1 MVGDADR
8 MPSDVRREV
17 DRLSDGEWR
26 ALTLQL
32 GRYALQKSRRF
43 YWRTGNAGEL
53 PYGEM
58 TESIVSKALLLWM
71 SGRRRWNRSEYSDLE
86 TFLKA
91 AIDSLLSHSAHGFD
105 NRRIGAGDD
114 PVRVNRATPES
125 DLLERERVTEHD
137 RLLAEIVRQSS
148 EDGIALEIVEAIR
161 QGAGT
166 RRAIAAATGRPA
178 EVIDNGLKRIRRLG
192 TTIARSRSAAGKQTI

>member
-8 MPSDVRREV
+8 MPSEVRREV
-17 DRLSDGEWR
+17 DRLSDREWH

-43 YWRTGNAGEL
+43 YWRTGHGGEL

-71 SGRRRWNRSEYSDLE
+71 SGRRRWNRSEYLDLE
-86 TFLKA
+86 GFLKA
-91 AIDSLLSHSAHGFD
+91 TIDSLLSHSAYGFD
-105 NRRIGAGDD
+105 NRRIASDD
-114 PVRVNRATPES
+114 DSVQVNRATPET
-125 DLLERERVTEHD
+125 DLLERERVTEYD
-137 RLLAEIVRQSS
+137 QLLAEIVRQSS
-148 EDGIALEIVEAIR
+148 EDGIALEIIEAIR
-161 QGAGT
+161 QGAMT
-166 RRAIAAATGRPA
+166 RRAIAASTGRPA

-192 TTIARSRSAAGKQTI
+192 TAIARGRSAAGKQTV

>member
-32 GRYALQKSRRF
+32 GRYALQRSRRF

-71 SGRRRWNRSEYSDLE
+71 SGRRRWNRSEYPDLE
-86 TFLKA
+86 SFLKG
-91 AIDSLLSHSAHGFD
+91 AIDSLFSHSAGGFD
-105 NRRIGAGDD
+105 NRRIASGEQ
-114 PVRVNRATPES
+114 PVRINRTTPES

-137 RLLAEIVRQSS
+137 QLLGEIVRMSS
-148 EDGIALEIVEAIR
+148 EDGIALEIIDAIR
-161 QGAGT
+161 QGAVT
-166 RRAIAAATGRPA
+166 RRAIAAATGQPA

-192 TTIARSRSAAGKQTI
+192 TTIARSRSAAGKQTL

>member
-8 MPSDVRREV
+8 MPSEVRREV
-17 DRLSDGEWR
+17 DRLSDGEWH

-32 GRYALQKSRRF
+32 GRYTLQKSHRF
-43 YWRTGNAGEL
+43 YWRTGHAGEL

-71 SGRRRWNRSEYSDLE
+71 SGRRRWNRSEYPDLE
-86 TFLKA
+86 SFLKA

-105 NRRIGAGDD
+105 NRRIASDDD
-114 PVRVNRATPES
+114 PVHVNRATPES
-125 DLLERERVTEHD
+125 DLLEREQVSEQD
-137 RLLAEIVRQSS
+137 ELLAEIVRRSS
-148 EDGIALEIVEAIR
+148 EDGIALEIIEAIR
-161 QGAGT
+161 QGAVT

-192 TTIARSRSAAGKQTI
+192 TAVARSRSTAGKQAV